1 MSTEQELETIYP
13 EGKPIIIGGELFH
26 IKPFVLKN
34 RTKVVRIFA
43 EVFSELGANKD
54 IAAAGNIEVIT
65 RFIDTAGSRLIDIY
79 EIITGKDTAWLNE
92 NLTIKQE
99 IELINAVM
107 EINDFP
113 FLVGQVQ
120 RMMGVKKA

>member
-1 MSTEQELETIYP
+1 MSTDKELEILYP
-13 EGKPIIIGGELFH
+13 EGKSISIGGESFS

-43 EVFSELGANKD
+43 EVFSELGAHKE
-54 IAAAGNIEVIT
+54 IATAGNIEVIT
-65 RFIDTAGSRLIDIY
+65 RFIDTAGTRLIDIY
-79 EIITGKDTAWLNE
+79 ELITGKDKEWLGD
-92 NLTIKQE
+92 NLTLKQE
-99 IELINAVM
+99 VELINAVM

-120 RMMGVKKA
+120 KMMGVKK